1 VIEVDSRKWN
11 YECHFDK
18 FMSILKFMRV
28 SILTVNYLV
37 NKVLHKKIEK
47 KTYELWK
54 SNRPSYKYLGHLAEI
69 VVFRDVHSL
78 V

>member
-1 VIEVDSRKWN
+1 
-11 YECHFDK
+11 
-18 FMSILKFMRV
+18 MRV

-54 SNRPSYKYLGHLAEI
+54 SNRPFYKYLGHLAEI

>member
-1 VIEVDSRKWN
+1 
-11 YECHFDK
+11 
-18 FMSILKFMRV
+18 MSILKFMRE

-54 SNRPSYKYLGHLAEI
+54 SNRHSYTYLTMSGYLVEI
-69 VVFRDVHSL
+69 VVLRDVHSL